1 MNAEKRARQSQLAHD
16 LLLAVV
22 AGREDPVLVPLF
34 RAAEVAPSTRTAGAV
49 TAIAS
54 ALSAIALGLACAVRA
69 LIRRIAAVHDRVALL
84 GRGDAR
90 AVVALELVRGAAP
103 GASLARGTTA
113 SSSTA
118 EAGAHAC
125 RSATRHASG
134 RVTRRGGRS
143 AGSSATARGSAR
155 A

>member
-90 AVVALELVRGAAP
+90 AVVALELVRGGSP
-103 GASLARGTTA
+103 GRQPRPRNHRQQLHRRSRSSRLPFRHPARQ
-113 SSSTA
+113 
-118 EAGAHAC
+118 
-125 RSATRHASG
+125 RPRHPP
-134 RVTRRGGRS
+134 RRQIR
-143 AGSSATARGSAR
+143 R
-155 A
+155 